1 MAIPH
6 PIDGRSV
13 AVLVSSVR
21 SRDLDRFASLD
32 MRDAAAMVFVLD
44 PAISTMMPPE
54 WVMDAYGLTLAEA
67 RVALHVASGRSVADV
82 GAQLKIS
89 PNTVKTHLRRV
100 FAETGVHRQAELAS
114 IIASLKLMTG
124 AVGTT

>member
-1 MAIPH
+1 
-6 PIDGRSV
+6 
-13 AVLVSSVR
+13 
-21 SRDLDRFASLD
+21 
-32 MRDAAAMVFVLD
+32 
-44 PAISTMMPPE
+44 MMPPE

-100 FAETGVHRQAELAS
+100 FSKTGVHRQAELAS
-114 IIASLKLMTG
+114 ITASLKLMTG